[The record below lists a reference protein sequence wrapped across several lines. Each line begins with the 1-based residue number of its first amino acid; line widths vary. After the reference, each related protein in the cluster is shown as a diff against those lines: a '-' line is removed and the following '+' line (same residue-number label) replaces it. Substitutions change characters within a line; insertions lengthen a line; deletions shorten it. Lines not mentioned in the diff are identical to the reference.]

1 MVSSRTSHTQALY
14 SQGTKQKPPGLLLA
28 IDPGKSTGWYQ
39 FRDGMPALGGIIRDL
54 DSLIDRLEAMEPPDV
69 IIMEK
74 YKLFSWKAQQQ
85 SGSKMEVAQAEGVV
99 ESYARRYKILVVE
112 QSPQILPIAK
122 MWSRVDHNAGSHR
135 FSHDKAAHNHGFYW
149 LVSQNMIPINA
160 PK

>member
-14 SQGTKQKPPGLLLA
+14 SQGKKQKPPGLLLA
-28 IDPGKSTGWYQ
+28 IDPGESTGWFQ
-39 FRDGMPALGGIIRDL
+39 FRDGMPALGGIIRGL
-54 DSLIDRLEAMEPPDV
+54 DSLIDRLEAFE
-69 IIMEK
+69 
-74 YKLFSWKAQQQ
+74 Q

-99 ESYARRYKILVVE
+99 ESYARRYKILIVE

-149 LVSQNMIPINA
+149 LVSQNMISINA